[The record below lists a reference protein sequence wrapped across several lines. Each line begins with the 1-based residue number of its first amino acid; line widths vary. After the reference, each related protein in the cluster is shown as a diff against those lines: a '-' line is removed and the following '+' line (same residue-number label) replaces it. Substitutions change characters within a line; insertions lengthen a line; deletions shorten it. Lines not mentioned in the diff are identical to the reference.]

1 MPSTNGKIYF
11 GASLVAEPGMQWEY
25 DRPYPFDYGTTNTY
39 TIPGS
44 LIQTFTT
51 SGTYTPGAGVTAVD
65 VVVIGGGGQGGN
77 RTTGGTTSFNGGGGS
92 GGGVRV
98 YRNVPVTEGVGVA
111 VTVGGSGTES
121 LFGALA
127 APGGNAAAYSWY
139 VASGAGP
146 GISPNGTGASA
157 GGYYYYFSNT
167 AGADLWRGQDGVLVN
182 GTRYAGG
189 GGSGGWSLLDSN
201 VTGTGG
207 AGGGGLGGRRHT
219 ANPPTA
225 GTNGYGGGGGG
236 YTYDSGGGAGPLGGS
251 GRVMIYEVA

>member
-1 MPSTNGKIYF
+1 MPSTNGKIYL

-51 SGTYTPGAGVTAVD
+51 SGTYTPGVGVTAVD
-65 VVVIGGGGQGGN
+65 VVVIGGGGNGGS
-77 RTTGGTTSFNGGGGS
+77 RTFVQADPINGAGGT

-111 VTVGGSGTES
+111 VTIGGAGTAS
-121 LFGALA
+121 SFGALT
-127 APGGNAAAYSWY
+127 APGGKGGNYSWLGH
-139 VASGAGP
+139 SGGGSAP
-146 GISPNGTGASA
+146 SPNGPDASS
-157 GGYYYYFSNT
+157 GGFYYYYSNT
-167 AGADLWRGQDGVLVN
+167 NGADYWRGQPGVQIN
-182 GTRYAGG
+182 GTYYAGG
-189 GGSGGWSLLDSN
+189 GGGGGWSALDNN
-201 VTGTGG
+201 VTGSGG

-219 ANPPTA
+219 GNAPTA
-225 GTNGYGGGGGG
+225 GTNGLGGGGGG
-236 YTYDSGGGAGPLGGS
+236 SSYDSGTAAQPGGS